1 MKRNLTTFLSVAF
14 IMLICT
20 TKSFA
25 QNYGKINYWG
35 KLIPIDQS
43 FFKQTNIEFGPF
55 LVDSRNY
62 KYYDYN
68 DYEKIYADC
77 IEALKDPNSTIIVSE
92 SNNLSFSG
100 NMVMPGFGDKKR
112 SKKSTERA
120 INISRQV
127 LLPAIQT
134 FAETYNLTHP

>member
-1 MKRNLTTFLSVAF
+1 MPLIIAAF
-14 IMLICT
+14 IVLISVS
-20 TKSFA
+20 KSNA
-25 QNYGKINYWG
+25 QSYGKINYWG
-35 KLIPIDQS
+35 KIIPIDQT

-55 LVDSRNY
+55 LMDSRNY
-62 KYYDYN
+62 KFYDYN

-100 NMVMPGFGDKKR
+100 NKVMPGFGDKKR

-120 INISRQV
+120 INIAKLV

-134 FAETYNLTHP
+134 FAERYNQAHP